1 MIGLSF
7 FRKIQQ
13 LSPFC
18 GEGVC
23 LTWTVKEE
31 LKRERRIF
39 QAKIMLIGH
48 GMFSLNPEN
57 CLKEI
62 MCFSSLIKLNYVMRR
77 RQWHP
82 TPALLPGKSHGQR
95 SLVGCSPWGR

>member
-18 GEGVC
+18 GDGVC
-23 LTWTVKEE
+23 LTLPVKGE
-31 LKRERRIF
+31 LKRERRIC
-39 QAKIMLIGH
+39 QARILLIGQ
-48 GMFSLNPEN
+48 GMFALNPEN

-62 MCFSSLIKLNYVMRR
+62 MCFSLLIKLNYIMRILSCEH
-77 RQWHP
+77 RQ
-82 TPALLPGKSHGQR
+82 TSESTVLR
-95 SLVGCSPWGR
+95 SQN